1 MTVRNKLQKLVSQM
15 HCLVICLPYKSSSL
29 AGSWFPNN
37 SMNTKLQSSRSSFR
51 MEKLTNWSRKFVVLK
66 RCLRLMPDRA
76 AWTWCMMT
84 RLNIVFMVIFD
95 PRKLK
100 NLMTLERQLTYGFQR
115 KISYFMQFQS
125 RKLVG
130 CSRKSWEKLD
140 WRKGQL
146 LCSIIDES
154 GSFVVFRVL
163 RFLQQ
168 QN

>member
-1 MTVRNKLQKLVSQM
+1 
-15 HCLVICLPYKSSSL
+15 
-29 AGSWFPNN
+29 
-37 SMNTKLQSSRSSFR
+37 

-130 CSRKSWEKLD
+130 CSRKSWEKLETKRSAVVQYY
-140 WRKGQL
+140 WWKWVICGFPGFKVSATTKL
-146 LCSIIDES
+146 GPFWKMGEGPSIE
-154 GSFVVFRVL
+154 VK
-163 RFLQQ
+163 
-168 QN
+168 